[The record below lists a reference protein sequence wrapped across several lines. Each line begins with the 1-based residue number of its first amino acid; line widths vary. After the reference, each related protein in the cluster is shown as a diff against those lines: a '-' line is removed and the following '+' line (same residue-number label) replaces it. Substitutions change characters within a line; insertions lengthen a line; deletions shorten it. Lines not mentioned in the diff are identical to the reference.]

1 MATDEG
7 SSLNRP
13 YNLGPPNSFVAPPTD
28 LPSSAPTIGLLQIPV
43 VQPTFINFSNNCLM
57 PGRSLVSSSN
67 DLMTIG
73 STQWLPSTGG
83 RQFNYLTQDPCT
95 NSVEM
100 HLIVLHF
107 LKRNV
112 LRLLDLGLEEPIS
125 EEEAKRRRELL
136 ARRPSYRKI
145 LNDLSGYEL
154 EIKPKLDTCTPEQP
168 GDALGVVN
176 SSGPTAVHSSVI
188 LPSSMPDGIAD
199 TTLEKLAQNG
209 GAGAQMKLFTFRK
222 SLDNNE
228 IKRKNPALRH
238 IDGDVP
244 AILAIFDQFMKKQR
258 RSTAAAAAAALRLAD
273 LLVGN
278 GSLDSGSLM
287 SHGATSGLLHYAQTT
302 DGNGQILLP
311 STFVRG
317 DVCRGV
323 KLEPYD
329 FAAVSGDL
337 LGLKPVSSS
346 SALSAP
352 AARSAG
358 AAAAAAALVNQGL
371 LPAFTPPSDVN
382 CSSPSKSSSSTP
394 NPSGPE
400 EAVRKRELRLLK
412 NREAAKECR
421 RKKKEYV
428 KCLESRVT
436 VLETQ
441 NKQLIEELKN
451 LKELYCQKA
460 D

>member
-199 TTLEKLAQNG
+199 TT
-209 GAGAQMKLFTFRK
+209 
-222 SLDNNE
+222 
-228 IKRKNPALRH
+228 PLRH

>member
-28 LPSSAPTIGLLQIPV
+28 LPSPAPTIGLLQIPV
-43 VQPTFINFSNNCLM
+43 VQPTFINFSNNC
-57 PGRSLVSSSN
+57 
-67 DLMTIG
+67 
-73 STQWLPSTGG
+73 
-83 RQFNYLTQDPCT
+83 
-95 NSVEM
+95 
-100 HLIVLHF
+100 
-107 LKRNV
+107 
-112 LRLLDLGLEEPIS
+112 EEPIS

-154 EIKPKLDTCTPEQP
+154 EIKPKLDTCTPEQS

-188 LPSSMPDGIAD
+188 LPSSVPDGIAD
-199 TTLEKLAQNG
+199 TT
-209 GAGAQMKLFTFRK
+209 R
-222 SLDNNE
+222 
-228 IKRKNPALRH
+228 
-238 IDGDVP
+238 
-244 AILAIFDQFMKKQR
+244 
-258 RSTAAAAAAALRLAD
+258 
-273 LLVGN
+273 
-278 GSLDSGSLM
+278 SLM
-287 SHGATSGLLHYAQTT
+287 SHGATSGLLHYAQTTT

-337 LGLKPVSSS
+337 LGLKPVSTS

-352 AARSAG
+352 AAARSAG

-382 CSSPSKSSSSTP
+382 CSSPSKSTSSSTP

>member
-28 LPSSAPTIGLLQIPV
+28 LPSPAPTIGLLQIPV
-43 VQPTFINFSNNCLM
+43 VQPTFINFSNNCLI
-57 PGRSLVSSSN
+57 PEHSLVSSSN

-83 RQFNYLTQDPCT
+83 RQFNYFTQHPCT
-95 NSVEM
+95 NS
-100 HLIVLHF
+100 
-107 LKRNV
+107 
-112 LRLLDLGLEEPIS
+112 EEPIS

-188 LPSSMPDGIAD
+188 LPSSVPDGIAD
-199 TTLEKLAQNG
+199 TTLITTDIDDFRCAQLCG
-209 GAGAQMKLFTFRK
+209 ILTATCLPFWLFLIN
-222 SLDNNE
+222 S
-228 IKRKNPALRH
+228 
-238 IDGDVP
+238 
-244 AILAIFDQFMKKQR
+244 MKKQRR

-302 DGNGQILLP
+302 TDGNGQILLP

-337 LGLKPVSSS
+337 LGLKPVSTS

-352 AARSAG
+352 AAARSAG

-382 CSSPSKSSSSTP
+382 CSSPSKSTSSSTP

>member
-28 LPSSAPTIGLLQIPV
+28 LPSPAPTIGLLQIPV
-43 VQPTFINFSNNCLM
+43 VQPTFINFSNNC
-57 PGRSLVSSSN
+57 
-67 DLMTIG
+67 
-73 STQWLPSTGG
+73 
-83 RQFNYLTQDPCT
+83 
-95 NSVEM
+95 
-100 HLIVLHF
+100 
-107 LKRNV
+107 
-112 LRLLDLGLEEPIS
+112 EEPIS

-154 EIKPKLDTCTPEQP
+154 EIKPKLDTCTPEQS

-188 LPSSMPDGIAD
+188 LPSSVPDGIAD
-199 TTLEKLAQNG
+199 TTREWN
-209 GAGAQMKLFTFRK
+209 LFFL
-222 SLDNNE
+222 S
-228 IKRKNPALRH
+228 I
-238 IDGDVP
+238 
-244 AILAIFDQFMKKQR
+244 ILQLCGILTATCLPFWLFLINSMKKQRR

-273 LLVGN
+273 LLVVN

-287 SHGATSGLLHYAQTT
+287 SHGATSGLLHYAQTTT

-337 LGLKPVSSS
+337 LGLKPVSTS

-352 AARSAG
+352 AAARSAG

-382 CSSPSKSSSSTP
+382 CSSPSKSTSSSTP

>member
-95 NSVEM
+95 NS
-100 HLIVLHF
+100 
-107 LKRNV
+107 
-112 LRLLDLGLEEPIS
+112 EEPIS

-199 TTLEKLAQNG
+199 TT
-209 GAGAQMKLFTFRK
+209 
-222 SLDNNE
+222 
-228 IKRKNPALRH
+228 PLRH

-258 RSTAAAAAAALRLAD
+258 RSTAAAAAAAAATALRLAD

>member
-95 NSVEM
+95 NS
-100 HLIVLHF
+100 
-107 LKRNV
+107 
-112 LRLLDLGLEEPIS
+112 EEPIS

-199 TTLEKLAQNG
+199 TTQREREREAMIPNQFSNFIRYEK
-209 GAGAQMKLFTFRK
+209 K
-222 SLDNNE
+222 
-228 IKRKNPALRH
+228 PALRH

-258 RSTAAAAAAALRLAD
+258 RSTAAAAAAAAAATALRLAD

>member
-43 VQPTFINFSNNCLM
+43 VQPTFINFSNNC
-57 PGRSLVSSSN
+57 
-67 DLMTIG
+67 
-73 STQWLPSTGG
+73 
-83 RQFNYLTQDPCT
+83 
-95 NSVEM
+95 
-100 HLIVLHF
+100 
-107 LKRNV
+107 
-112 LRLLDLGLEEPIS
+112 EEPIS

-199 TTLEKLAQNG
+199 TT
-209 GAGAQMKLFTFRK
+209 R
-222 SLDNNE
+222 
-228 IKRKNPALRH
+228 
-238 IDGDVP
+238 
-244 AILAIFDQFMKKQR
+244 
-258 RSTAAAAAAALRLAD
+258 
-273 LLVGN
+273 
-278 GSLDSGSLM
+278 SLM

>member
-95 NSVEM
+95 NS
-100 HLIVLHF
+100 
-107 LKRNV
+107 
-112 LRLLDLGLEEPIS
+112 EEPIS

-199 TTLEKLAQNG
+199 TTLA
-209 GAGAQMKLFTFRK
+209 
-222 SLDNNE
+222 SISHDPLDD
-228 IKRKNPALRH
+228 PALRH

-258 RSTAAAAAAALRLAD
+258 RSTAAAAAAAAATALRLAD

>member
-100 HLIVLHF
+100 HLI
-107 LKRNV
+107 
-112 LRLLDLGLEEPIS
+112 EEPIS

-154 EIKPKLDTCTPEQP
+154 EIKPKLDTCNPEQP

-199 TTLEKLAQNG
+199 TT
-209 GAGAQMKLFTFRK
+209 
-222 SLDNNE
+222 
-228 IKRKNPALRH
+228 PLRH

-346 SALSAP
+346 SALSSP

>member
-1 MATDEG
+1 
-7 SSLNRP
+7 
-13 YNLGPPNSFVAPPTD
+13 
-28 LPSSAPTIGLLQIPV
+28 
-43 VQPTFINFSNNCLM
+43 
-57 PGRSLVSSSN
+57 
-67 DLMTIG
+67 MTVY
-73 STQWLPSTGG
+73 W
-83 RQFNYLTQDPCT
+83 
-95 NSVEM
+95 
-100 HLIVLHF
+100 
-107 LKRNV
+107 
-112 LRLLDLGLEEPIS
+112 EEPIS

-199 TTLEKLAQNG
+199 TTLA
-209 GAGAQMKLFTFRK
+209 
-222 SLDNNE
+222 SISHDPLDD
-228 IKRKNPALRH
+228 PALRH

-258 RSTAAAAAAALRLAD
+258 RSTAAAAAAAAATALRLAD

>member
-43 VQPTFINFSNNCLM
+43 VQPTFINFSNNC
-57 PGRSLVSSSN
+57 
-67 DLMTIG
+67 
-73 STQWLPSTGG
+73 
-83 RQFNYLTQDPCT
+83 
-95 NSVEM
+95 
-100 HLIVLHF
+100 
-107 LKRNV
+107 
-112 LRLLDLGLEEPIS
+112 EEPIS

-199 TTLEKLAQNG
+199 TT
-209 GAGAQMKLFTFRK
+209 
-222 SLDNNE
+222 
-228 IKRKNPALRH
+228 PLRH

-258 RSTAAAAAAALRLAD
+258 RSTAAAAAAAAATALRLAD